1 MWKKILRVFAVGLVL
16 VLLCGAG
23 TGWWLAALFDAEVD
37 EVSLQQTVPAQV
49 AYLQQLPPASRGK
62 VLAVV
67 SSTAVYPAA
76 KVDGKLKKT
85 GYELTELARFYWVL
99 RANGFAVDIA
109 SPNGGAAPQVLD
121 GDDMGEYD
129 YSFLNDP
136 QSSAQARNTLKLADV
151 NADDYQAVYF
161 VGGKGAMYD
170 FPQNPDIRRLLQQM
184 LAAQKLIVAVCH
196 GPAALLAL
204 DSANGPSF
212 LAGKKLTAFTNA
224 EELLLMPDAAQRFD
238 FLLQSALEQQGA
250 VFDAGPRYLP
260 NLVVDGNLLT
270 GQNPW
275 SVWQL
280 AEATVRALGVTP
292 RPRPVTA
299 EEQAM
304 LLLQFQQEQG
314 SRAAQAQLP
323 QFVRQGPLQR
333 DLLIMMAL
341 VSAMAGNWTESIER
355 LALVQAVKSQ
365 QQQLTPSGDASA
377 ADSR

>member
-1 MWKKILRVFAVGLVL
+1 MWKKILRAFAVGLVL
-16 VLLCGAG
+16 LLLCGAG
-23 TGWWLAALFDAEVD
+23 TGWWLAGLFDAEVD
-37 EVSLQQTVPAQV
+37 KVALAQIVPAQV
-49 AYLQQLPPASRGK
+49 PYLQHLPPASRGK

-85 GYELTELARFYWVL
+85 GFELTELARFYWVL

-109 SPNGGAAPQVLD
+109 SPQGGAAPQVLD
-121 GDDMGEYD
+121 DDDMAEYD

-151 NADDYQAVYF
+151 DAADYQAIYF

-170 FPQNPDIRRLLQQM
+170 FPQNPEIRRLLQQM

-238 FLLQSALEQQGA
+238 VLLQSALQQQGA
-250 VFDAGPRYLP
+250 AFDAGPRYLP

-292 RPRPVTA
+292 VPRPVTG

-304 LLLQFQQEQG
+304 LLLKLQAEQG
-314 SRAAQAQLP
+314 TAAATAQVPHLL
-323 QFVRQGPLQR
+323 RQGPLQR
-333 DLLIMMAL
+333 DLLLMMAL
-341 VSAMAGNWTESIER
+341 VSAMAGDWTESWQR
-355 LALVQAVKSQ
+355 LQLAVAVKAQ
-365 QQQLTPSGDASA
+365 QQEA
-377 ADSR
+377 AE

>member
-1 MWKKILRVFAVGLVL
+1 MWKKILRATALGVL
-16 VLLCGAG
+16 LLLLCGAG
-23 TGWWLAALFDAEVD
+23 AGWWLAALFDAEVD
-37 EVSLQQTVPAQV
+37 QVALQQTVPAQV

-67 SSTAVYPAA
+67 SSTSQYPVE
-76 KVDGKLKKT
+76 KTGGKLKKT

-109 SPNGGAAPQVLD
+109 SPEGGAAPQVLD
-121 GDDMGEYD
+121 DDDMGEYD
-129 YSFLNDP
+129 YSFINDP
-136 QSSAQARNTLKLADV
+136 QSSTQARNTLKLADV
-151 NADDYQAVYF
+151 NAADYQAIYF

-170 FPQNPDIRRLLQQM
+170 FPRNPEIRRLLQQM

-204 DSANGPSF
+204 DTRNANNPSW

-238 FLLQSALEQQGA
+238 VLLQSALQQQGA
-250 VFDAGPRYLP
+250 TFDAGPRYLP

-292 RPRPVTA
+292 VPRPVTG

-304 LLLQFQQEQG
+304 LLLQMQQQQG
-314 SRAAQAQLP
+314 SAAAKAQVP
-323 QFVRQGPLQR
+323 QLLQQGPLQR

-341 VSAMAGNWTESIER
+341 VSAMAGDWTASIEQ
-355 LALVQAVKSQ
+355 LALAQAVKSQ
-365 QQQLTPSGDASA
+365 QQQLTH
-377 ADSR
+377 

>member
-1 MWKKILRVFAVGLVL
+1 MGKKIAVL
-16 VLLCGAG
+16 VAGVLLMLTAAAV
-23 TGWWLAALFDAEVD
+23 WLVGLFDAQIDREALART
-37 EVSLQQTVPAQV
+37 SAAQLP
-49 AYLQQLPPASRGK
+49 YLQQLPAATHGK

-76 KVDGKLKKT
+76 KVGGKLKKT

-121 GDDMGEYD
+121 DDDMAEYD

-136 QSSAQARNTLKLADV
+136 QSSARARNTLRLADV
-151 NADDYQAVYF
+151 DAADYQAIYF

-170 FPQNPDIRRLLQQM
+170 FPHNPEIRRLLQQM

-196 GPAALLAL
+196 GPAALLTL
-204 DSANGPSF
+204 DSANSPSW
-212 LAGKKLTAFTNA
+212 LAGKKLTAFTND

-238 FLLQSALEQQGA
+238 VLLQSALEQQGA
-250 VFDAGPRYLP
+250 AFDAGPRYLP

-292 RPRPVTA
+292 VQRPVTG

-304 LLLQFQQEQG
+304 LLLKLQAEQG
-314 SRAAQAQLP
+314 TAAATAQLP
-323 QFVRQGPLQR
+323 QLLQQGPLQR
-333 DLLIMMAL
+333 DLLLMMAL
-341 VSAMAGNWTESIER
+341 VSAMAGDWTESWQR
-355 LALVQAVKSQ
+355 LQLAVAVKAQ
-365 QQQLTPSGDASA
+365 QQEA
-377 ADSR
+377 AE